1 VATPCVCVFQR
12 VDGRSLTTKFLFDVI
27 RFRGRLKRKGPAD
40 QAYEKKT
47 LNASYVGSD
56 ARVRTFLAGIAFTK
70 PDATASNSSEAESVR
85 DWSND
90 AGSLRAPVGNVMPA
104 WSECLDA
111 ESQPAFVGGLTGF
124 FACSRAHESQP
135 RLTAADANQSE
146 QDRHVNNNRIR
157 RHHTSYRQFGSADWQ
172 RGPSTLNAPQHTR
185 HTDQLVSSYCVDTED
200 VSQCHATLPTDDDL
214 TLLQSNCV
222 VNSTNHCLSAQCF
235 SSTQCSFASE
245 VMTDNW
251 SSPNPDSAG
260 FGSSSNYHYQP
271 TVFDSIFPVN
281 PL

>member
-1 VATPCVCVFQR
+1 M
-12 VDGRSLTTKFLFDVI
+12 
-27 RFRGRLKRKGPAD
+27 
-40 QAYEKKT
+40 
-47 LNASYVGSD
+47 NASYVGSD

-111 ESQPAFVGGLTGF
+111 ESQPAIVGGLTGF
-124 FACSRAHESQP
+124 FAS
-135 RLTAADANQSE
+135 DANQSE
-146 QDRHVNNNRIR
+146 QDRHVSNNRIR
-157 RHHTSYRQFGSADWQ
+157 RHHTSYRPFGSAAWQ
-172 RGPSTLNAPQHTR
+172 RGPSTWNAPQHTR

-235 SSTQCSFASE
+235 SSTQCSFESE

-260 FGSSSNYHYQP
+260 FGSSSDYHYQP
-271 TVFDSIFPVN
+271 TVFDTYFPC
-281 PL
+281 